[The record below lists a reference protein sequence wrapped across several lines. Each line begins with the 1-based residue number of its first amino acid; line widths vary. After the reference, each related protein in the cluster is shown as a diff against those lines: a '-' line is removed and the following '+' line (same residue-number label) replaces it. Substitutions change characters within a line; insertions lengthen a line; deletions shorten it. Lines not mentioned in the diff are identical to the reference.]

1 MFVGYPYNHSEDV
14 YRLFNIKTSQ
24 VIKSIDLIWLGKDYR
39 SWVSKSQDNQSGF
52 GDPISDDDSDTTT
65 KILISKETDL
75 QTKLDPSNMKICN
88 ETKQLKTLFNAEAS
102 KVMEV
107 LLSGRETMLEG
118 TDVAFI
124 LADNPGEPT
133 KFH

>member
-1 MFVGYPYNHSEDV
+1 
-14 YRLFNIKTSQ
+14 
-24 VIKSIDLIWLGKDYR
+24 
-39 SWVSKSQDNQSGF
+39 
-52 GDPISDDDSDTTT
+52 
-65 KILISKETDL
+65 
-75 QTKLDPSNMKICN
+75 MKICN